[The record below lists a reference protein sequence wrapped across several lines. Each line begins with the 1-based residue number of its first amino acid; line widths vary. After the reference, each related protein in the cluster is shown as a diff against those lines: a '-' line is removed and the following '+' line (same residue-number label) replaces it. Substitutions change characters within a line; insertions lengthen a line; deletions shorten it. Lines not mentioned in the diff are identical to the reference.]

1 VLLFDTGFGTMR
13 TLMALAIGT
22 VTITDASSLFT
33 GPRVVMPCVTT
44 AEDILGSSVI
54 MSYVTTVGVTMVS
67 RNIKGSSLGSTII
80 LASWTAKSFAKTIDP
95 AGAAL
100 SLLFSLYS

>member
-1 VLLFDTGFGTMR
+1 MR
-13 TLMALAIGT
+13 TLMAFAIGT
-22 VTITDASSLFT
+22 VTVTGTSSLFT
-33 GPRVVMPCVTT
+33 GPRVVIPCVTT

-54 MSYVTTVGVTMVS
+54 MSYVTAVGVTMVS

-80 LASWTAKSFAKTIDP
+80 LASWAAKSFAKTIYP